1 MTSIN
6 TLFSKSISIEEAIRQ
21 IGRTT
26 SGQLPVGI
34 SPQSTQRIQ
43 APSGRIA
50 FVPPNVQLSN
60 RGTTPLL
67 RVPPV
72 KGAVTPAGT
81 PDRGTVTQ
89 FNPISDQQRAALR
102 KNVQANIADI
112 RAADKPPMSATERG
126 MMAQKASERRA
137 RRGQG
142 QQQAAPSQT
151 TPPPTPPGTPSPT
164 PTPGSTPPPKP
175 PFVSQATATQHGD
188 LLRGVVG
195 GLVNKNPQTTWNAI
209 MSHPDVQSGIYKG
222 VGQLMTG
229 FQKGG
234 LIGAVKAGIGGLRK
248 VVFGQG
254 SQQGSGEPPVQTT
267 GGTSNTQSEPPVY
280 TTGGTRTQPEP
291 PVINNKPAS
300 SRQDFWKA
308 VLPEIKP
315 SSQSNLNADDEE
327 AVNTQRLNTD
337 QGTRQNIKVDPR
349 TGKFAPSGPV
359 YLPLLKGGQTVR
371 GQPILSGRLNP
382 AIPRIDQ

>member
-1 MTSIN
+1 MNSIPSP
-6 TLFSKSISIEEAIRQ
+6 FSNSISIEEAIRQ
-21 IGRTT
+21 IGRNT

-34 SPQSTQRIQ
+34 SPESTQRIQ
-43 APSGRIA
+43 APSGKIA

-81 PDRGTVTQ
+81 PDRGAVTQ

-151 TPPPTPPGTPSPT
+151 TPPPYPPGTPSPT

-175 PFVSQATATQHGD
+175 PFVSQATATQHAD
-188 LLRGVVG
+188 LLKGVVG
-195 GLVNKNPQTTWNAI
+195 GLVNKNPQTAWSAI

-222 VGQLMTG
+222 VGHLMTG

-234 LIGAVKAGIGGLRK
+234 LIGAVKAGIGGLRNA
-248 VVFGQG
+248 VFGQG
-254 SQQGSGEPPVQTT
+254 SQQGSGQPPVAAPTPAPPGAVPPVQTT
-267 GGTSNTQSEPPVY
+267 GGTS
-280 TTGGTRTQPEP
+280 TQPEP
-291 PVINNKPAS
+291 PVINNKPAP
-300 SRQDFWKA
+300 SRQDFWKS

-315 SSQSNLNADDEE
+315 SSQSNLNPDDEE

-359 YLPLLKGGQTVR
+359 YLPLIKGGQTVR
-371 GQPILSGRLNP
+371 GQPILPGRLNP